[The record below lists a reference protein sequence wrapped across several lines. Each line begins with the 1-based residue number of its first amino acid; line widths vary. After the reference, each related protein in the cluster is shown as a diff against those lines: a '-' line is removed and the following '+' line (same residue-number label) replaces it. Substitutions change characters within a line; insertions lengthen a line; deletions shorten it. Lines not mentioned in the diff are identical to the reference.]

1 MCKYNFRRQF
11 LQTAVPLL
19 LTVSIM
25 LTGCGQTGNSNSPVR
40 PILPDNSPDSSTVS
54 SGEKLPDPVTI
65 VVEDDSTP
73 PAEGMVR
80 SRLTNEWVDAD
91 VAATRPIAV
100 MIPNEASAIPQ
111 YSLSDASIIYE
122 ANVENRMTRMM
133 AIYEDW
139 QNLDK
144 IGNIRSL
151 RDYYAYWAFEWDA
164 FIVHFGGPFF
174 INELLAQPDTQD
186 VDGTSGSDE
195 AAFFRT
201 TDRNKPHNAYASGE
215 GLQKVIEKKGYSLGY
230 RGLSDENHFRFATKA
245 EPNTLGQYG
254 AKAKDATYIDM
265 SGCYP
270 LTRCYFEFNEDDGL
284 YYRSQHL
291 SGSTDGPHIDAATG
305 EQLTFK
311 NILVQNTF
319 HEELGEGYL
328 AFQCHD
334 TTRDGWFFT
343 NGRGIHVNWEKTS
356 DYSATRYYDDNGDDH
371 FVGPLFAIADFLLF
385 DKGFKSKKIY
395 AIYAVIPPLC
405 YVGFVYLLALT
416 GVRWYQTMTAPYN
429 FLNYNAPTGWFGWDL
444 SRMSTETLGIGVAY
458 MIILLLLIFIG
469 IGLLYLTIN
478 KQKKN
483 SI

>member
-1 MCKYNFRRQF
+1 MRKYKFQRQF

-25 LTGCGQTGNSNSPVR
+25 LTGCGQTGNSDSPVR

-291 SGSTDGPHIDAATG
+291 SGSRYGSAVLDTDSCCGCIIIDLSDA
-305 EQLTFK
+305 LTDCLTYF
-311 NILVQNTF
+311 LCL
-319 HEELGEGYL
+319 LGSSYL
-328 AFQCHD
+328 ASTDSPDRLVCDDSSCCLCSSYVQECD
-334 TTRDGWFFT
+334 LDLLTDEVDGNTLLSLRQSLTTADDGS
-343 NGRGIHVNWEKTS
+343 NAMLESLENLLIHGLVGLCKVLS
-356 DYSATRYYDDNGDDH
+356 SLGVSDDH
-371 FVGPLFAIADFLLF
+371 ILHACIIQHCGRN
-385 DKGFKSKKIY
+385 
-395 AIYAVIPPLC
+395 
-405 YVGFVYLLALT
+405 LA
-416 GVRWYQTMTAPYN
+416 GE
-429 FLNYNAPTGWFGWDL
+429 
-444 SRMSTETLGIGVAY
+444 ST
-458 MIILLLLIFIG
+458 LLLEIHILRTNHDIGTLCCLHSGNDVDCGNAQKYVYFI
-469 IGLLYLTIN
+469 ICYEGL
-478 KQKKN
+478 
-483 SI
+483 

>member
-1 MCKYNFRRQF
+1 MCKYKFRRQF

-19 LTVSIM
+19 LTVSMM
-25 LTGCGQTGNSNSPVR
+25 LTGCGQTGNSDSPVR

-195 AAFFRT
+195 AAFLGLPDMDGVEIIRKIRSWSNMPIIVISART
-201 TDRNKPHNAYASGE
+201 EDSDKIVALDAGADDYLTKPFSVDELLAR
-215 GLQKVIEKKGYSLGY
+215 LRVTQRRLSLMK
-230 RGLSDENHFRFATKA
+230 T
-245 EPNTLGQYG
+245 
-254 AKAKDATYIDM
+254 
-265 SGCYP
+265 
-270 LTRCYFEFNEDDGL
+270 
-284 YYRSQHL
+284 
-291 SGSTDGPHIDAATG
+291 DAAQ
-305 EQLTFK
+305 ESS
-311 NILVQNTF
+311 I
-319 HEELGEGYL
+319 
-328 AFQCHD
+328 
-334 TTRDGWFFT
+334 FT
-343 NGRGIHVNWEKTS
+343 NGALKIDYAAGCAYLDGAELHLTPIEYKLLCLLSKNVGKVLTHTYITQQIWGSSWENDIASLRVFMATLRKKLERGKDGQQYI
-356 DYSATRYYDDNGDDH
+356 
-371 FVGPLFAIADFLLF
+371 
-385 DKGFKSKKIY
+385 
-395 AIYAVIPPLC
+395 
-405 YVGFVYLLALT
+405 
-416 GVRWYQTMTAPYN
+416 QTH
-429 FLNYNAPTGWFGWDL
+429 
-444 SRMSTETLGIGVAY
+444 
-458 MIILLLLIFIG
+458 IG
-469 IGLLYLTIN
+469 IGYRMLRVE
-478 KQKKN
+478 
-483 SI
+483 